1 MARPYQNELGELAAT
16 LDAVCN
22 AEISVLV
29 NAVHEARHAP
39 LRAIGSG
46 GSLSAAY
53 AVAHLHRT
61 WAGQAAFVSTPFQV
75 LAEPLNPEISNWIIS
90 AGGRNSDIVAV
101 GEAILA
107 RESRR
112 TTILT
117 GRPENPLTK
126 LFEAAGWV
134 HIFAISPPMGKDGFL
149 AVNSLFAFVCVATR
163 AYSEAFDGGEEWNAV
178 RARISAILNND
189 HFLSHLENATQIL
202 WDRPT
207 TIVLH
212 GAQSFVAA
220 TDLESKF
227 TEAALGNLQISDYRN
242 FAHGRHHWLAKRGD
256 QSGIIAFSSYQ
267 EDDVVDRTL
276 ALIPKEIPILRV
288 PLSVGPSA
296 QLIEALYAALVIAGF
311 AGKARGI
318 DPGQPGVPEFG
329 RKLYSLRPRKSCARP
344 SVSDLSAQERLAI
357 RRKARRS
364 PDDLAKEGTLEPWA
378 ERLAQFKEKMLSAT
392 YPSLVLDF
400 DGTIV
405 DTNARF
411 HPPKKPLASL
421 ISFVLERAFLGVATG
436 RGRSAREDLRAIL
449 PKPLWGRV
457 LVGYYN
463 GSIIAP
469 LDDDRAPAPSTCA
482 GPSLSEFAAALRNDA
497 QLSTWCRQED
507 RLTQITLRPESG
519 ASPDAIWR
527 RARELAS
534 RADGS
539 AVKMMRS
546 GHSVDI
552 VDAASSKLNLLDAL
566 RSIAGE
572 GPVLAIGDRGA
583 WPGNDLELLS
593 TPYSL
598 SVDEVSGDIET
609 CWALAPAGLRGASAL
624 QFYLEAL
631 EAADGGL
638 RFKEGAFD

>member
-1 MARPYQNELGELAAT
+1 MARPYQNEVGELAAT
-16 LDAVCN
+16 FDAVC
-22 AEISVLV
+22 SVDCSILI
-29 NAVHEARHAP
+29 NAVRDGRHAS

-53 AVAHLHRT
+53 AVAQLHRT
-61 WAGQAAFVSTPFQV
+61 WAGQAAFISTPFQT

-107 RESRR
+107 REPRR
-112 TTILT
+112 ATILT
-117 GRPENPLTK
+117 SRRESPLTK
-126 LFEAAGWV
+126 LFETAGWTRV
-134 HIFAISPPMGKDGFL
+134 FAISPPMGKDGFL
-149 AVNSLFAFVCVATR
+149 AVNSLFAFVCVAAR
-163 AYSEAFDGGEEWNAV
+163 AYSEAFDAGAEWNGA
-178 RARISAILNND
+178 RMRISAILND
-189 HFLSHLENATQIL
+189 DKYLSRLKDASQAL

-212 GAQSFVAA
+212 GVESSVAA
-220 TDLESKF
+220 IDLESKF

-256 QSGIIAFSSYQ
+256 QSGVVAFSS
-267 EDDVVDRTL
+267 DTDVHVADRTL
-276 ALIPKEIPILRV
+276 ALLPKEIPILRV
-288 PLSVGPSA
+288 PMGGGLSA
-296 QLIEALYAALVIAGF
+296 QLIEGLYAALVIAGF
-311 AGKARGI
+311 AGEARGI

-329 RKLYSLRPRKSCARP
+329 RKLYSLRPRKPRTDP
-344 SVSDLSAQERLAI
+344 SASQLSEQERLAI
-357 RRKARRS
+357 RRKARQS
-364 PDDLAKEGTLEPWA
+364 AGELAKEGTLKPWV
-378 ERLAQFKEKMLSAT
+378 ERLVQFKEKILSAT
-392 YPSLVLDF
+392 YPGLVLDF

-411 HPPKKPLASL
+411 HPPQKPFADL
-421 ISFVLERAFLGVATG
+421 ISFVLEHAFLGVATG

-449 PKPLWGRV
+449 PESLWEKV

-463 GSIIAP
+463 GSIIAS
-469 LDDDRAPAPSTCA
+469 LQDDNAPAPSTNA
-482 GPSLSEFAAALRNDA
+482 GPALSAIAAALRNDV

-507 RLTQITLRPESG
+507 RHTQITLSPVNG
-519 ASPDAIWR
+519 VSPDAIWR

-534 RADGS
+534 RADASGL
-539 AVKMMRS
+539 KMIRS

-552 VDAASSKLNLLDAL
+552 VEAASSKLNLLEAL
-566 RSIAGE
+566 RAIVGE
-572 GPVLAIGDRGA
+572 EPLLTVGDRGA

-598 SVDEVSGDIET
+598 SVDEVSGETET

-624 QFYLEAL
+624 QFYLQAL
-631 EAADGGL
+631 EAVNGGV